1 MAEDTVIC
9 HGAPTLAG
17 IKSGNLFPC
26 PYESEAELLAEI
38 RRMNRILA
46 PKGLELIPAR
56 YGTDGRALLYLYRRR
71 ALARDLEDARARALL
86 EQAGYC
92 TRSCT
97 VCVAQLIRRLRSGE
111 GFPHEVGLF
120 LSYPPED
127 VAGFLTQGPQGAKCV
142 GTWRVYGDVDR
153 AQQLFRRYRACTA
166 RYRLRWSRGA
176 RLDQLVVPS

>member
-1 MAEDTVIC
+1 MIC

-86 EQAGYC
+86 ENLPQVRRVDVKGG
-92 TRSCT
+92 
-97 VCVAQLIRRLRSGE
+97 QLLLLLHSPIAESEYLTLLEKSGVS
-111 GFPHEVGLF
+111 GFSLG
-120 LSYPPED
+120 
-127 VAGFLTQGPQGAKCV
+127 
-142 GTWRVYGDVDR
+142 R
-153 AQQLFRRYRACTA
+153 
-166 RYRLRWSRGA
+166 
-176 RLDQLVVPS
+176 